1 MTSVAETAKAHT
13 HRSLSYRPAIDG
25 LRTFAVLSVIAY
37 HGLERAMPGG
47 WFGVDVFFVIS
58 GFLITSLLLAEH
70 RRWGTIHLWGFWRA
84 RMRRLLPALFVVL
97 ATVLVAAAV
106 LTPSGRR
113 HSVGLDALS
122 ALFYVANWR
131 FLLGDEAYFAQI
143 ASPSPL
149 RHTWS
154 LSVEEQYYLLFP
166 VLIAAILAWSRRRAR
181 VATVLA
187 GLAALSALLMASLA
201 RPGADLERVYYG
213 TDTRAHEL
221 LIGAVMATVVSKG
234 PDALPV
240 GVRDRVDR
248 AVRVLSIPALLLVL
262 SCFWWATAQ
271 QDTLMNGLMTPMCVA
286 VAVVVATAASPRT
299 SPVQRF
305 LAWEPLRRIGLISY
319 GLYLWHW
326 PVMVFLTSQ
335 RTGWGTVPT
344 FVVQVALTFAASYLS
359 YRFVERPV
367 RRGGARALV
376 PRAPRAGLALGAASV
391 PVLVVGALAL
401 PSAGRALA
409 PVTSSASDEIV
420 VEAPTYTVGRTTRSV
435 MLMGNSVPEG
445 LALYFPATSYPDIQ
459 LTNNTYTGCDLIGGE
474 QTLAHTA
481 TQDKETCAT
490 WRRGG
495 WKEPVG
501 RLKPDL
507 VVFFVPQNM
516 VSDQEAGDGQT
527 LAFGSTDYESFL
539 QDKLSYLKRGV
550 EDESNGQFVLV
561 NVACHELPDFGN
573 EELVRVNDDR
583 VVQKLNEMVQ
593 TWADA
598 EDVPVIDQYGLLCSQ
613 GYRTRINGTEL
624 YGDGMHYTKDSAAIF
639 WSWLAPQLQAVAE
652 GREPATA
659 VDQ

>member
-1 MTSVAETAKAHT
+1 MTSVAETAKAHA

-25 LRTFAVLSVIAY
+25 LRTFAVLSVIVY

-97 ATVLVAAAV
+97 ATVLVVAAV

-201 RPGADLERVYYG
+201 RPGGDLERVYYG

-326 PVMVFLTSQ
+326 PIMVFLTSQ

-344 FVVQVALTFAASYLS
+344 FVVQVALTLAVSYLS

-376 PRAPRAGLALGAASV
+376 PRAPRAGLALAAASV

-401 PSAGRALA
+401 PAAGRALT

-420 VEAPTYTVGRTTRSV
+420 VRVPDYVVGDTTRSV
-435 MLMGNSVPEG
+435 MLIGNSVPEG
-445 LALYFPATSYPDIQ
+445 LANFFPASNY
-459 LTNNTYTGCDLIGGE
+459 
-474 QTLAHTA
+474 
-481 TQDKETCAT
+481 
-490 WRRGG
+490 
-495 WKEPVG
+495 
-501 RLKPDL
+501 PDL
-507 VVFFVPQNM
+507 VVSNNTNIGCEPDAADRVIDGVTVRTSEACQTWQKGWADRVSEEKPDTVVFFVSQSM
-516 VSDQEAGDGQT
+516 VSDRVVDGRR
-527 LAFGSTDYESFL
+527 LAFGTAEYEAYFDTLLTSV
-539 QDKLSYLKRGV
+539 KERTVGAGAK
-550 EDESNGQFVLV
+550 NIVLV

-573 EELVRVNDDR
+573 EELVRINDDR
-583 VVQKLNEMVQ
+583 IVQRLNAMIE
-593 TWADA
+593 TWADR
-598 EDVPVIDQYGLLCSQ
+598 EDVPVIDQYRLLCSQ